1 MVIYNNSL
9 IKEYCTSFG
18 GKWQKSQSNTLL
30 NSPNN
35 DKYPNILENL
45 TKFSKSYLLT
55 VSEILDTK
63 KKLRIFIGQ
72 DTPPPLPPG
81 LLCTLLQYMI
91 TLVPDLCGN
100 FSLKHCHYTT
110 VTCTLDTQRYFLLL
124 HTNPG
129 FDQSTG
135 LDAI

>member
-1 MVIYNNSL
+1 MD
-9 IKEYCTSFG
+9 
-18 GKWQKSQSNTLL
+18 GKWQSNTLL

-35 DKYPNILENL
+35 DKYPNILGNL

-55 VSEILDTK
+55 VSEILDIK
-63 KKLRIFIGQ
+63 KELRIGQ
-72 DTPPPLPPG
+72 DTPPLPG

-100 FSLKHCHYTT
+100 FSLMHCHYTT
-110 VTCTLDTQRYFLLL
+110 VTLETQLYFSLL

-129 FDQSTG
+129 FDQSTD
-135 LDAI
+135 LEAI